1 MVKRMRRQLAMA
13 GVALLAVFGMAFV
26 AVPSASAASGTISG
40 NIQCFYGN
48 NQVVGVWVDAEN
60 GTDGFA
66 SLTSDGMGGKNYS
79 YTLSQTSKYT
89 LHVGCSGTSSSWGS
103 SMTSPK
109 VTATT
114 TIGCAPTVTPCGTTA
129 PCRKYCLSQLKTR
142 ACLPK

>member
-13 GVALLAVFGMAFV
+13 GVALLAVFGMAFM

-109 VTATT
+109 VNGNYYNWVCSYSYTMWYY
-114 TIGCAPTVTPCGTTA
+114 CA
-129 PCRKYCLSQLKTR
+129 LS
-142 ACLPK
+142 